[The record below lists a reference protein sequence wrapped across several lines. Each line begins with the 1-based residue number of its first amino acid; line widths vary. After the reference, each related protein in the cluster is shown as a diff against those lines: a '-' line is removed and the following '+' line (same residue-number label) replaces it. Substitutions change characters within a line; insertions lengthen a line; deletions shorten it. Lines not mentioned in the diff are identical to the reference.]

1 MSRLLEV
8 QTDEVNGVISIENFS
23 GRTVSDLK
31 AAVNNFLSGAGYDQI
46 DFSRK
51 TIVDVDSLDN
61 YTDDSQILPTGDL
74 TIKMYPK
81 ETKAGC

>member
-8 QTDEVNGVISIENFS
+8 QTDEVDGVISIENFD
-23 GRTVSDLK
+23 GRTVSDMK
-31 AAVNNFLSGAGYDQI
+31 VAVNNFLSSQGYDQI
-46 DFSRK
+46 SFERK
-51 TIVDVDSLDN
+51 TIVNVESLDSYSN
-61 YTDDSQILPTGDL
+61 DSEILASGDL

>member
-8 QTDEVNGVISIENFS
+8 QTDEVDGVISIENFD
-23 GRTVSDLK
+23 GRTVGDMK
-31 AAVNNFLSGAGYDQI
+31 VAINNFLSSQGYDQI
-46 DFSRK
+46 DFNRK
-51 TIVDVDSLDN
+51 TIVDVESLNN
-61 YTDDSQILPTGDL
+61 YTSDSQILGSGDL